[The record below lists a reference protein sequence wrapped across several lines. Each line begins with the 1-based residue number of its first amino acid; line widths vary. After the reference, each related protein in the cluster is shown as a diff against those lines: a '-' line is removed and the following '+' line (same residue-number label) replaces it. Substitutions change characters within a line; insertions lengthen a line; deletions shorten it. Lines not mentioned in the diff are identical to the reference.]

1 MAALAS
7 SPSLL
12 PSRPALDPG
21 GRLGTCEATGVHHAA
36 QRGYGDVYEGQYH
49 DGMMH
54 GRGKYTF
61 ADGTVDHDGEWAE
74 DDPVD
79 EDGYPINK

>member
-1 MAALAS
+1 
-7 SPSLL
+7 
-12 PSRPALDPG
+12 
-21 GRLGTCEATGVHHAA
+21 
-36 QRGYGDVYEGQYH
+36 
-49 DGMMH
+49 MMH

>member
-1 MAALAS
+1 MRAAPLGHRPRARRRSRRRRRRRPRAAAAAAHPAPIAS
-7 SPSLL
+7 
-12 PSRPALDPG
+12 
-21 GRLGTCEATGVHHAA
+21 
-36 QRGYGDVYEGQYH
+36 QVYEGQYH

-79 EDGYPINK
+79 EDGYPIEK